1 MAVQILSE
9 EQISVFCRSLAM
21 MLRSGVTMQEAVE
34 LFVQDGDDASPL
46 LHSTAQQMEKALGE
60 GQSFA
65 QTARDTGAFP
75 EYALGVFSMAELSGR
90 LDEVLDR
97 LADYY
102 DRQHALNERL
112 RSTLTYPVALLLM
125 MCGVL
130 SVLVFSVLPM
140 FVRVYNSLTGSLAAS
155 SYAYVLAA
163 SLIGRVS
170 LVLAVA
176 VSAVLLVLAVMLHTQ
191 KGREKLN
198 GPMERSRFTRKAA
211 RQLAVSQMADTVSTM
226 LASGAEE
233 DSALEQC
240 IRQTSHTGLRIA
252 LQACRSDMQQGT
264 GMAQAFLRHKV
275 LPPLYAR
282 MLQGGSESGSLPAA
296 MESVALRMGQEAEN
310 ALCRLI
316 DDIEPVLIGFLT
328 VSVGFT
334 LLSVMLPL
342 LGILSAV

>member
-125 MCGVL
+125 MCCVL

-140 FVRVYNSLTGSLAAS
+140 FVRVYNSLTGSLVAS

-198 GPMERSRFTRKAA
+198 SPMERSRFTRQAA

-240 IRQTSHTGLRIA
+240 IRQTSHTGLRTA

>member
-240 IRQTSHTGLRIA
+240 IRQTLHTGLRTA

>member
-65 QTARDTGAFP
+65 QTARDTGTFP

-90 LDEVLDR
+90 LDEVLDQ

-240 IRQTSHTGLRIA
+240 IRQTSHTGLRTA

>member
-198 GPMERSRFTRKAA
+198 GPMERSQFTRKAA

-240 IRQTSHTGLRIA
+240 IRQTSHTGLRTA

-296 MESVALRMGQEAEN
+296 MESVALRLGQEAEN

>member
-60 GQSFA
+60 GRSFA

-176 VSAVLLVLAVMLHTQ
+176 VSAVLLVLTVMLHTQ

-240 IRQTSHTGLRIA
+240 IRQTSHTGLRTS

>member
-240 IRQTSHTGLRIA
+240 IRQTSHTGLRTA

-328 VSVGFT
+328 ASVGFT

>member
-240 IRQTSHTGLRIA
+240 IRQTSHTGLRTA

-296 MESVALRMGQEAEN
+296 MESVALRLGQEAEN

>member
-65 QTARDTGAFP
+65 QTARDTGTFP

-240 IRQTSHTGLRIA
+240 IRQTSHTGLRTA
-252 LQACRSDMQQGT
+252 LQACRSDMQHGT

>member
-176 VSAVLLVLAVMLHTQ
+176 VSAVLLVLTVMLHTQ

-198 GPMERSRFTRKAA
+198 GPMERSRFTCKAA

-240 IRQTSHTGLRIA
+240 IRQTSHTGLRTS

>member
-211 RQLAVSQMADTVSTM
+211 RQLAASQMADTVSTM

-240 IRQTSHTGLRIA
+240 IRQTSHTGLRTA

>member
-102 DRQHALNERL
+102 DRQHTLNERL

-240 IRQTSHTGLRIA
+240 IRQTSHTGLRTA

>member
-46 LHSTAQQMEKALGE
+46 LHSTAQRMEKALGE

-125 MCGVL
+125 MCCVL

-240 IRQTSHTGLRIA
+240 IRQTSHTGLRTA
-252 LQACRSDMQQGT
+252 LQACRSDMQQGA

>member
-125 MCGVL
+125 MCCVL

-176 VSAVLLVLAVMLHTQ
+176 VSAVLLVLTVMLHTK

-198 GPMERSRFTRKAA
+198 GPMERSRFTCKAA

-240 IRQTSHTGLRIA
+240 IRQTSHTGLRTA

>member
-211 RQLAVSQMADTVSTM
+211 WQLAVSQMADTVSTM

-240 IRQTSHTGLRIA
+240 IRQTSHTGLRTA

>member
-198 GPMERSRFTRKAA
+198 GPMERSRFTRKAS

-240 IRQTSHTGLRIA
+240 IRQTSHTGLRTA

-316 DDIEPVLIGFLT
+316 DDTEPVLIGFLT

>member
-125 MCGVL
+125 MCCVL

-170 LVLAVA
+170 LVLAAA

-240 IRQTSHTGLRIA
+240 IRQTSHTGLRTA

>member
-65 QTARDTGAFP
+65 QTARDTRAFP

-125 MCGVL
+125 MCCVL

-240 IRQTSHTGLRIA
+240 IRQTSHTGLRTA

-334 LLSVMLPL
+334 LLSVLLPL

>member
-46 LHSTAQQMEKALGE
+46 LHSTAQRMEKALGE

-125 MCGVL
+125 MCCVL

-240 IRQTSHTGLRIA
+240 IRQTSHTGLRTA
-252 LQACRSDMQQGT
+252 LQACRGDMQQGT

>member
-163 SLIGRVS
+163 LLIGRVS

-240 IRQTSHTGLRIA
+240 IRQTSHTGLRTA

>member
-65 QTARDTGAFP
+65 QTARDTGTFP

-130 SVLVFSVLPM
+130 SVLVFSVLPT

-240 IRQTSHTGLRIA
+240 IRQTSHTGLRTA
-252 LQACRSDMQQGT
+252 LQACRSDMQHGT

>member
-46 LHSTAQQMEKALGE
+46 LHSTAQQMEKSLGE

-125 MCGVL
+125 MCCVL

-240 IRQTSHTGLRIA
+240 IRQTSHTGLRTA

>member
-125 MCGVL
+125 MCCVL

-176 VSAVLLVLAVMLHTQ
+176 VSAVLLVLTVMLHTQ

-198 GPMERSRFTRKAA
+198 GPMERSRFTCKAA

-240 IRQTSHTGLRIA
+240 IRQTSHTGLCTA
-252 LQACRSDMQQGT
+252 LQACRSDMQQGI

>member
-176 VSAVLLVLAVMLHTQ
+176 VGAVLLVLAVMLHTQ

-240 IRQTSHTGLRIA
+240 IRQTSHTGLRTA

>member
-125 MCGVL
+125 MCCVL

-176 VSAVLLVLAVMLHTQ
+176 VSAVLLVLTVMLHTQ

-240 IRQTSHTGLRIA
+240 IRQTSHTGLRTA
-252 LQACRSDMQQGT
+252 LLACRSDMQQGA

>member
-46 LHSTAQQMEKALGE
+46 LRSTAQQMEKALGE

-125 MCGVL
+125 MCCVL

-176 VSAVLLVLAVMLHTQ
+176 VSAVLLVLTVMLHTQ

-198 GPMERSRFTRKAA
+198 GPMERSRFTCKAA
-211 RQLAVSQMADTVSTM
+211 RQLAVSQMADTVSAM

-240 IRQTSHTGLRIA
+240 IRQTSHTGLRTA

>member
-125 MCGVL
+125 MCCVL

-176 VSAVLLVLAVMLHTQ
+176 VSAVLLVLTVMLHTQ

-240 IRQTSHTGLRIA
+240 IRQTSHTGLRTA
-252 LQACRSDMQQGT
+252 LLACRSDMQQGA

-342 LGILSAV
+342 LGSWTGV

>member
-46 LHSTAQQMEKALGE
+46 LRSTAQQMEKALGE

-125 MCGVL
+125 MCCVL

-211 RQLAVSQMADTVSTM
+211 RQLAVSQMADTISTM

-240 IRQTSHTGLRIA
+240 IRQTSHTGLRTA

>member
-65 QTARDTGAFP
+65 QTARDTGTFP

-240 IRQTSHTGLRIA
+240 IRQTSHTGLRTA

-316 DDIEPVLIGFLT
+316 DDFEPVLIGFLT

>member
-1 MAVQILSE
+1 MY
-9 EQISVFCRSLAM
+9 RMAM
-21 MLRSGVTMQEAVE
+21 MHR
-34 LFVQDGDDASPL
+34 PCC
-46 LHSTAQQMEKALGE
+46 TAQRMEKALGE

-198 GPMERSRFTRKAA
+198 GPMERSQFTRKAA

-240 IRQTSHTGLRIA
+240 IRQTLHTGLRT
-252 LQACRSDMQQGT
+252 AC
-264 GMAQAFLRHKV
+264 
-275 LPPLYAR
+275 AR
-282 MLQGGSESGSLPAA
+282 AIRLPAWEQRSIWCCCPA
-296 MESVALRMGQEAEN
+296 QSWTQRK
-310 ALCRLI
+310 I
-316 DDIEPVLIGFLT
+316 FL
-328 VSVGFT
+328 
-334 LLSVMLPL
+334 P
-342 LGILSAV
+342 A

>member
-198 GPMERSRFTRKAA
+198 GPMERSQFTRKAA

-240 IRQTSHTGLRIA
+240 IRQTSHTGLRTA

>member
-75 EYALGVFSMAELSGR
+75 EYTLGVFSMAELSGR

-125 MCGVL
+125 MCCVL

-198 GPMERSRFTRKAA
+198 GPMERSRFTRQAA

-240 IRQTSHTGLRIA
+240 IRQTSHTGLRTA

-264 GMAQAFLRHKV
+264 GLAQAFLRHKV

>member
-1 MAVQILSE
+1 MY
-9 EQISVFCRSLAM
+9 RMAM
-21 MLRSGVTMQEAVE
+21 MHR
-34 LFVQDGDDASPL
+34 PCC
-46 LHSTAQQMEKALGE
+46 TAQQMEKALGE

-240 IRQTSHTGLRIA
+240 IRQTSHTGLRTA

>member
-9 EQISVFCRSLAM
+9 KQISVFCRSLAM

-46 LHSTAQQMEKALGE
+46 LHSTAQQMGKALGE

-75 EYALGVFSMAELSGR
+75 EYALGVFSTAELSGR

-198 GPMERSRFTRKAA
+198 GPMERSRFTRQAA

-240 IRQTSHTGLRIA
+240 IRQTSHTGLRTA
-252 LQACRSDMQQGT
+252 LQACRSDMQQGA

>member
-240 IRQTSHTGLRIA
+240 IRQTSHTGLRTA

-342 LGILSAV
+342 LGILSGV

>member
-125 MCGVL
+125 MCCVL

-176 VSAVLLVLAVMLHTQ
+176 VSAVLLVLTVMLHTQ

-240 IRQTSHTGLRIA
+240 IRQTSHTGLRTA

>member
-34 LFVQDGDDASPL
+34 LFVQDGDDASPQ
-46 LHSTAQQMEKALGE
+46 LHSAAQQMEKALGE

-125 MCGVL
+125 MCCVL

-176 VSAVLLVLAVMLHTQ
+176 VSAVLLVLTVMLHTQ

-198 GPMERSRFTRKAA
+198 GPMERSRFTCKAA

-240 IRQTSHTGLRIA
+240 IRQTSHTGLRTA
-252 LQACRSDMQQGT
+252 LQACCSDMQQGT

>member
-198 GPMERSRFTRKAA
+198 GPMERSRFTCKAA
-211 RQLAVSQMADTVSTM
+211 RQLAVSQMADTVSAM

-240 IRQTSHTGLRIA
+240 IRQTSHTGLRTS

>member
-198 GPMERSRFTRKAA
+198 GPMERSRFTCKAA

-240 IRQTSHTGLRIA
+240 IRQTSHTGLCTA

>member
-46 LHSTAQQMEKALGE
+46 LHSTAQRMEKALGE

-65 QTARDTGAFP
+65 QTARDTGVFP

-125 MCGVL
+125 MCCVL

-198 GPMERSRFTRKAA
+198 GPMERSRFTRQAA

-240 IRQTSHTGLRIA
+240 IRQTSHTGLRTA
-252 LQACRSDMQQGT
+252 LQACRSDMQQGA